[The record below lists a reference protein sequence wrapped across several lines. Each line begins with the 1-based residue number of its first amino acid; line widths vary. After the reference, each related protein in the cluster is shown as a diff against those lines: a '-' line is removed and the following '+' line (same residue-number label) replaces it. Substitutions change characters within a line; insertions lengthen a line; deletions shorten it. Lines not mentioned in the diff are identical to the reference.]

1 MIQLEPFTKNDFAQ
15 LIAWVDTEEQLMQF
29 AGPLLHFPLRAAQ
42 LEIYIKEKRRYAF
55 KVVHLSTNNN
65 IGHAEIYLS
74 NKNVASLCRI
84 LIGDP
89 ALRGKG
95 YGYQVLKQLLTISFT
110 QLNVQ
115 KAMLNVF
122 DWNTSAIRCYE
133 KAGFSID
140 ETNTQQRE
148 VNGKKWTA
156 MNMTLNKSLWLNRT
170 PV

>member
-1 MIQLEPFTKNDFAQ
+1 MVKLEPFTKNDFAQ

-29 AGPLLHFPLRAAQ
+29 AGPLLHFPLRTAQ
-42 LEIYIKEKRRYAF
+42 LEIYIKEKKRYAF
-55 KVVHLSTNNN
+55 KVVDLFTYNS
-65 IGHAEIYLS
+65 IGHGEIYLS
-74 NKNVASLCRI
+74 SNNVASLCRI

-95 YGYQVLKQLLTISFT
+95 YGYQVVQQLLSISFS

-115 KAMLNVF
+115 KVMLNVF
-122 DWNTSAIRCYE
+122 DWNTGAIRCYE

-140 ETNTQQRE
+140 ETNTQQRD

-156 MNMTLNKSLWLNRT
+156 LNMTLSKSHWLNRI

>member
-1 MIQLEPFTKNDFAQ
+1 MVKLEPFTNNDFAQ
-15 LIAWVDTEEQLMQF
+15 LIAWVDTEELLMQF

-42 LEIYIKEKRRYAF
+42 LEIYIKEKKRYAF
-55 KVVHLSTNNN
+55 KVMDLSTNSS

-84 LIGDP
+84 LIAHP

-95 YGYQVLKQLLTISFT
+95 YGYQVVQQLLSISFT

-115 KAMLNVF
+115 KAILTVF
-122 DWNTSAIRCYE
+122 DWNTPAIRCYE

-140 ETNTQQRE
+140 EKNTQPRE
-148 VNGKKWTA
+148 VNGKIWTA
-156 MNMTLNKSLWLNRT
+156 LKMTLNKSDWLERI